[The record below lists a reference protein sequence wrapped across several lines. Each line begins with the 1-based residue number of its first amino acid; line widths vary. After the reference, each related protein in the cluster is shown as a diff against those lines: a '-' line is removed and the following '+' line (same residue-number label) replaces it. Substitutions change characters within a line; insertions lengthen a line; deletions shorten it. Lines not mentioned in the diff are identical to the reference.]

1 MIAAQRY
8 DQITGFF
15 FSQYLSP
22 KKLLWMQTE
31 LLLNEGIQF
40 VNNYH
45 PSSLSTD
52 TAVSDE
58 LFIWVLYVYILFEN
72 YLHFILGRISVAVE
86 VSNDPKELQK

>member
-1 MIAAQRY
+1 
-8 DQITGFF
+8 
-15 FSQYLSP
+15 
-22 KKLLWMQTE
+22 MQTE

-58 LFIWVLYVYILFEN
+58 LFIRVLYIYILFEN
-72 YLHFILGRISVAVE
+72 YLHFVV
-86 VSNDPKELQK
+86 V